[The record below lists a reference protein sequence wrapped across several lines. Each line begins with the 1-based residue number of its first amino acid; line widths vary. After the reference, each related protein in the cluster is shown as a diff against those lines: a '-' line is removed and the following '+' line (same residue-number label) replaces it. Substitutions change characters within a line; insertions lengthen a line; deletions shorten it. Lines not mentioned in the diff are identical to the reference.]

1 MGTGTAVAVN
11 RGMFPTVF
19 LALPL
24 LLPMSNPVIGPRSDI
39 VTSVPLAT
47 FNAAENPI
55 EPVTKTG
62 PILPPLYTGPD
73 GGFALTLSPGSP
85 CTAAC
90 LRLQGT
96 F

>member
-1 MGTGTAVAVN
+1 
-11 RGMFPTVF
+11 MFPTMF

-39 VTSVPLAT
+39 VTFSVPLAT
-47 FNAAENPI
+47 INTAENPL
-55 EPVTKTG
+55 EPVAKNG

-73 GGFALTLSPGSP
+73 GDFALMLSPGSP

>member
-1 MGTGTAVAVN
+1 
-11 RGMFPTVF
+11 MFPTVF

-47 FNAAENPI
+47 VAVENPLT
-55 EPVTKTG
+55 PAPRSR
-62 PILPPLYTGPD
+62 PIIPPLYTGAD
-73 GGFALTLSPGSP
+73 GGFALLLSPGSP

>member
-1 MGTGTAVAVN
+1 
-11 RGMFPTVF
+11 MFPTVL

-24 LLPMSNPVIGPRSDI
+24 LLPMSNPAIGPRNDI
-39 VTSVPLAT
+39 VTSVPMTATVTSENRVASLAVSG
-47 FNAAENPI
+47 
-55 EPVTKTG
+55 PV
-62 PILPPLYTGPD
+62 IPPLYTGAD
-73 GGFALTLSPGSP
+73 GGFSLLLSPGSP